1 MPVGV
6 KKMILSLIEKIID
19 FLDKG
24 VVLEGF
30 KGAIVLF

>member
-6 KKMILSLIEKIID
+6 KKMILSLKEKITV

-30 KGAIVLF
+30 KGALVPF

>member
-6 KKMILSLIEKIID
+6 KKMILSLEEKIID
-19 FLDKG
+19 FLDYG

-30 KGAIVLF
+30 KGALVLF